1 MPLTLLVPHLLPGP
15 DAPAA
20 LRELRLPAIE
30 RALARGQTR
39 RVDGASHEAWL
50 TRAFGV
56 ADPAPIAAITLAHDA
71 GPQAGFWLR
80 ADPVHLALGAEAATL
95 HDASILDVTRAEADA
110 LLAALQ
116 AAFSAD
122 GLEFSAPARDRWYVR
137 VPAGELPRT
146 TPLALALGHN
156 ALGLLPRG
164 TGRINW
170 AGVVTEAQMLL
181 ATHAVN
187 AERERQGRPA
197 INSIWLW
204 GEGEAPA
211 KLETAFARVHAADA
225 LSLGLARLAG
235 ATKNALPA
243 SLGELASGDSV
254 LVVDERLARA
264 YLGGDAGAWAEGAR
278 ALDETWFAQLDTAAA
293 RFGGVTLVLPAAS
306 DTVIVEY
313 TPAAKWRWLRTRRT
327 LASHA

>member
-30 RALARGQTR
+30 RALARSETR
-39 RVDGASHEAWL
+39 RVEGASHEIWL

-71 GPQAGFWLR
+71 GPHPGSWLR
-80 ADPVHLALGAEAATL
+80 ADPVHVALSAEGAVL
-95 HDASILDVTRAEADA
+95 NDASILDVTRAEADA
-110 LLAALQ
+110 LVAALQ
-116 AAFSAD
+116 STFSAD
-122 GLEFSAPARDRWYVR
+122 GLEFSAPTPDRWYVR

-146 TPLALALGHN
+146 TPLARALGRN

-181 ATHAVN
+181 STHAVN
-187 AERERQGRPA
+187 AERESGRRPA
-197 INSIWLW
+197 INSVWLW

-211 KLETAFARVHAADA
+211 KLESAFTRVHAADA
-225 LSLGLARLAG
+225 LSQGLARLAG
-235 ATKNALPA
+235 ATAQALPA
-243 SLGELASGDSV
+243 SLDDLESGRGV

-264 YLGGDAGAWAEGAR
+264 YLGGDEGAWADGAR
-278 ALDETWFAQLDTAAA
+278 ALDETWFAHIDTAAA
-293 RFGGVTLVLPAAS
+293 RFGGVTLVLPAAR
-306 DTVIVEY
+306 DTVIAEY
-313 TPAAKWRWLRTRRT
+313 SPAAKWRWLRARRT

>member
-30 RALARGQTR
+30 RALARADTG
-39 RVDGASHEAWL
+39 RVDGAGHEKWL
-50 TRAFGV
+50 TRAFGL

-71 GPQAGFWLR
+71 GPHSGSWLR
-80 ADPVHLALGAEAATL
+80 ADPVHLSLNVEGAML
-95 HDASILDVTRAEADA
+95 HDASMLDVTRAEADA

-116 AAFSAD
+116 AMFSAD
-122 GLEFSAPARDRWYVR
+122 GLEFSAPAPDRWYVR
-137 VPAGELPRT
+137 VPSGELPRT
-146 TPLALALGHN
+146 TPLARALGHN

-170 AGVVTEAQMLL
+170 AGVITEAQMLL
-181 ATHAVN
+181 STHAVN
-187 AERERQGRPA
+187 AVRESERRPA
-197 INSIWLW
+197 INSFWLW

-211 KLETAFARVHAADA
+211 KLEPAFARVHAADA

-235 ATKNALPA
+235 ATTHAVPA
-243 SLGELASGDSV
+243 SLDELEGGDRV
-254 LVVDERLARA
+254 LVVDERLVRA
-264 YLGGDAGAWAEGAR
+264 YLGGEESAWSEAAR
-278 ALDETWFAQLDTAAA
+278 ALDSQWFARLDSAAA
-293 RFGGVTLVLPAAS
+293 RFGGVTLVLPATA
-306 DTVIVEY
+306 DTVIAEY
-313 TPAAKWRWLRTRRT
+313 SSSAKWRWLRSRRP